1 MTTKKCN
8 ICGKTFD
15 TFDDM
20 FDFGLHTI
28 IGYGSKRDGDT
39 INLDV
44 CTDCVDELLD
54 ELDKRCV
61 ITPFIEQE

>member
-15 TFDDM
+15 TLDEV

-39 INLDV
+39 IILMFARTARTSCSMSLIRGV
-44 CTDCVDELLD
+44 LSHLL
-54 ELDKRCV
+54 
-61 ITPFIEQE
+61 